1 MRDSGVAAAAV
12 VALVAAAA
20 VVALLVVDAV
30 AGVHTCCIP
39 CYVSGRSVSRNL
51 RCRMTLSCQGPV
63 RARRLNAALHA
74 ERSKHHMRPH

>member
-51 RCRMTLSCQGPV
+51 R
-63 RARRLNAALHA
+63 H
-74 ERSKHHMRPH
+74 